1 MFGLVSVLVSLSGS
15 VSDTVRMEGISLDV
29 SFKKVSII
37 REEKPLTTKE
47 GSVILL
53 DTTKCKRNVKPS
65 LDLVVVD
72 SRF

>member
-15 VSDTVRMEGISLDV
+15 VSATARMEGISLDV

-47 GSVILL
+47 GSIILL
-53 DTTKCKRNVKPS
+53 DTTKCKRNVKPNP
-65 LDLVVVD
+65 DWVVVD

>member
-15 VSDTVRMEGISLDV
+15 VSDTARMEGISLDV

-47 GSVILL
+47 GSIILL
-53 DTTKCKRNVKPS
+53 DTMKCKRNVKPNP
-65 LDLVVVD
+65 DLVVVD

>member
-15 VSDTVRMEGISLDV
+15 VSDTVRMDGISLDV

-65 LDLVVVD
+65 PEWVVVD